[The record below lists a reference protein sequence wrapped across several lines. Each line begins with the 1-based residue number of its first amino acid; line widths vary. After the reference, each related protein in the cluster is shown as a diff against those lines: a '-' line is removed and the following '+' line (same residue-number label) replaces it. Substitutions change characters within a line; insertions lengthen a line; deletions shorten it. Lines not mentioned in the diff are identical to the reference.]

1 MASCSMRDCG
11 DGNGRQRTP
20 PTTAEHVAFML
31 RKYRLSIICW
41 HAAEVGRRSPQR
53 SDSHQNPL
61 RRPGTTC
68 FSEVVPQVVLNRFGL
83 GDADQGGEVQV
94 LTRQLNTF
102 DLSVA
107 AAKSIVQNRGL
118 GHRDGAVT
126 LL

>member
-1 MASCSMRDCG
+1 
-11 DGNGRQRTP
+11 
-20 PTTAEHVAFML
+20 ML
-31 RKYRLSIICW
+31 RKYRLSITCW
-41 HAAEVGRRSPQR
+41 HATEAGWRESTALGFPSEPVRRR
-53 SDSHQNPL
+53 
-61 RRPGTTC
+61 GTTR

-118 GHRDGAVT
+118 CHRDGAVT